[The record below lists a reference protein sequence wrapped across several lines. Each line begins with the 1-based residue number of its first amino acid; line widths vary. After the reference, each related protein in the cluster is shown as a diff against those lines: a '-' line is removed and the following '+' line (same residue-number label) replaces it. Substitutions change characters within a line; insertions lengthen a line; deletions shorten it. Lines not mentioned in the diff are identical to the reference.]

1 MAQKGKRNFFF
12 RDSAAVIRHADHGE
26 PSVADF
32 HRNLL
37 KGGIYLYPSTAS
49 HPDGKLRLL
58 YECNPMAFLAEQA
71 GGKASDGKER
81 ILDII
86 PETLHQR
93 RSFFVGN
100 DHMVEDVERF
110 IREFPDA

>member
-1 MAQKGKRNFFF
+1 
-12 RDSAAVIRHADHGE
+12 
-26 PSVADF
+26 
-32 HRNLL
+32 
-37 KGGIYLYPSTAS
+37 
-49 HPDGKLRLL
+49 
-58 YECNPMAFLAEQA
+58 MAFSAEQA

-110 IREFPDA
+110 IREFPDAYSCASPRGEAFLSLRNVDSCHWRTLTILPQHR

>member
-1 MAQKGKRNFFF
+1 M
-12 RDSAAVIRHADHGE
+12 
-26 PSVADF
+26 
-32 HRNLL
+32 
-37 KGGIYLYPSTAS
+37 
-49 HPDGKLRLL
+49 L

>member
-1 MAQKGKRNFFF
+1 
-12 RDSAAVIRHADHGE
+12 
-26 PSVADF
+26 
-32 HRNLL
+32 
-37 KGGIYLYPSTAS
+37 
-49 HPDGKLRLL
+49 
-58 YECNPMAFLAEQA
+58 MAFLAEQA

-110 IREFPDA
+110 IREFRTRKLLRLSTRRGVFIAAQC